1 MKCSGNLI
9 ILSFALH
16 LVSSLVQT
24 EKQLKSNKRTFNGH
38 EKDLLSDHILTL
50 SSQDTESTEAS
61 TKKRFSTADARHYN
75 AVNIPVP
82 FHRVHYRPIHV
93 ARPVAYSKKPDVY
106 INHVHVHSGGQDC
119 QFGLFSVLN

>member
-1 MKCSGNLI
+1 MKCSSNLI

-106 INHVHVHSGGQDC
+106 INHVHVHNGGQDC
-119 QFGLFSVLN
+119 QFVLFLVHN